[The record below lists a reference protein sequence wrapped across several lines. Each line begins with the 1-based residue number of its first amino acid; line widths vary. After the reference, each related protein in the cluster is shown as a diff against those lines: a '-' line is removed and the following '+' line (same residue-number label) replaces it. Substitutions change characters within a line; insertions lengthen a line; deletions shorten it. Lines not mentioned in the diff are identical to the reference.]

1 MRTDAFYELADRVEG
16 DKYFDMYFGQQD
28 HGTLGHLIDMW
39 PDLWRGGT
47 KNFPD
52 RVCASLGI
60 PRKAYIEIFY
70 PKLRDANWRSST
82 QKGEKANISAA
93 MCARY
98 LRRLVVTYEEV
109 QYEKKNLGLSKFV
122 LPINSTDELFD
133 AATLRKL
140 WNLARYPR
148 NVNVGLIESVIMRA
162 ELKERN
168 GGLAHRYKPA
178 RWLQEFDSAPLA
190 IADIFLSELG
200 WPADGDNISARFTL
214 LSENIRLP
222 YAEIRRMFAPSYD
235 NEGVS
240 VDSGPWN
247 KLAWASPQHALEML
261 KVLKETG
268 EVSWR
273 MARRRMEEK
282 NDKRQSEQAAG

>member
-1 MRTDAFYELADRVEG
+1 MRTDVFYQLADAVEG

-28 HGTLGHLIDMW
+28 HGTLGHLIDLY

-52 RVCASLGI
+52 RVCSALAI

-98 LRRLVVTYEEV
+98 LRRLAVTHEEV
-109 QYEKKNLGLSKFV
+109 FYEQKNFGIAKFV
-122 LPINSTDELFD
+122 MQISSVSELFD
-133 AATLRKL
+133 AATLRKM
-140 WNLARYPR
+140 WNMARYPR
-148 NVNVGLIESVIMRA
+148 NVNVQLIQQAIDETKRRVENESLSYPYVPF
-162 ELKERN
+162 RN
-168 GGLAHRYKPA
+168 AQKFNSTTLAV
-178 RWLQEFDSAPLA
+178 S
-190 IADIFLSELG
+190 DIFFMILG
-200 WPADGDNISARFTL
+200 WPSDNDSVKTRLTV
-214 LSENIRLP
+214 LSDNLRLP
-222 YAEIRRMFAPSYD
+222 ISELRRMFMPMWD

-240 VDSGPWN
+240 GDSGPWN
-247 KLAWASPQHALEML
+247 KLAWISPEHMIAMLE
-261 KVLKETG
+261 VLIETG

-273 MARRRMEEK
+273 MARRRMEERK
-282 NDKRQSEQAAG
+282 NEQREPKQA